1 MMSLVSPAESTAPV
15 RRVYDDHDALD
26 AGSDIYGTFQ
36 GHIESS
42 TVARPRSSSKLWRS
56 FGIATVLLL
65 VASYM
70 LLQSYSEP
78 SSSSVRE
85 GHTPKSSVAA
95 PEAAHKSTEQEDD
108 TVTLS
113 HKHKSDESD
122 GLSKLERKFL
132 KGVDTTQIRKYHGAY
147 ASVPH
152 PAGSYQDYKTA
163 LFTAEQLKS
172 FGIKTE
178 IVEYYPLL
186 SLPIHRYLS
195 ILSPPEAA
203 RELNLTEA
211 TVPGDSC
218 TSNEDA
224 LPPYLG
230 YSGSGNVTASVVY
243 VNFAQ
248 PKDFQWLKD
257 SNITLEGKI
266 ALVRYGGNFR
276 GLKVMLAEQHGMAG
290 VLIYS
295 DPKDDG
301 FGQGPV
307 YPEGPWRPEGSFQRG
322 SVQYNSISGG
332 DPLTPGF
339 PSLPG
344 EPYLSIEECKTI
356 PHIPALPLSYGQAR
370 YILESL
376 GGKNAPDDWQGALDL
391 ENGGYHVGDD
401 EATILNLDVAM
412 DNSIGPIWDVIG
424 TIEGTEEPDQMV
436 VIGNHRDA
444 WVCGAVD
451 PSSGSAVMLEIARGL
466 GELLA
471 DGWKPRRTL
480 VISSWDGEEL
490 GLLGSTEFAEDHAEV
505 LKKQAVAYIN
515 VDNVVGPF
523 VSTSGTP
530 SIAKFLQ
537 ETAQLVP
544 GNPFHGVD
552 VSGSLYEEW
561 VSQTAIRRSSLAA
574 GTDDGTLAPD
584 HLIQFM
590 GSGTDFTAFYQHL
603 GIISANLGFTIGSAT
618 YGTYHSTMDSI
629 PYVETVGDP
638 HYATHTTTAKW
649 WGLITLRLVDDDIV
663 PFDFS
668 TYGLVM
674 QEDLAGYEKITVA
687 MERNVSYTALY
698 EAIGLFTSNAEIF
711 QARIAAFAEKR
722 AKKKANHKTETE
734 RHFWNEKLISLERYL
749 LSDAG
754 LPHRPWFKHV
764 IFGPGFYEGYKGAA
778 FPGISDSIV
787 FEDDA
792 TPSKMSSPAEAY
804 GTFGASAPS
813 REQHDS
819 RWKKVLSSTSARV
832 SGLVAILVV
841 VVGGFLLFQSPSSSS
856 TGISA
861 GNGTG
866 LTSSEQT
873 FVDGVQPEK
882 LREFLHAYASV
893 PHTCGTEQDYK
904 TAVYTAQQFEAFGL
918 KAEIKEY
925 YTLLSYPIHRR
936 LAIVS
941 PEQSIHELDLSEPY
955 VPGDACTNNSD
966 ALPPFLAYS
975 DSGNV
980 TASVVYVNYGT
991 QADFDWLVSSNVTLE
1006 GKIALVRYGRNFRG
1020 LKAMLAEQH
1029 GMAGVLIY
1037 SDPNEDGFTQGP
1049 VYPEGIYRPKGS
1061 FQRGSLQYLSL
1072 ASGDPLTPGWASVQG
1087 AEYLKYED
1095 VDSIPHIPALPLSY
1109 EQADIILRSMG
1120 GQKAPT
1126 AWQGGLTYPE
1136 GYRLGDDES
1145 LVLNLDVFMD
1155 NKIGP
1160 IWDVIGT
1167 IEGAV
1172 EPDQQVLIG
1181 NHRDAWVCGAVDPS
1195 SGSAVMMEIARG
1207 LGELLKQGWKPRRSI
1222 VLGSWDGEEYGLLGS
1237 TEFAEENAEELKQ
1250 KAVAYIN
1257 VDNVVGP
1264 LALAM
1269 STPSIAK
1276 FIEDTAKVVP
1286 PNEFFGKGDERNE
1299 PGDSLYAQWI
1309 AQTARHRSQIYGV
1322 YDGTL
1327 APDHLIQ
1334 FMGSGSDF
1342 TAFYQHLGVISANL
1356 GFTLNGAVY
1365 GTYHSNMDSLMYME
1379 TLGDPHYATHANMA
1393 QWWGL
1398 MTMRLATDVVVPFD
1412 FTTYALVMQEDLKGL
1427 EQKISSLGRDV
1438 NFTELHTAIATFGAN
1453 ADTFHAHIQQFEPVG
1468 DSNSDALLRQWNEK
1482 LVLLERHLISETGL
1496 PHRPWYKHVIFGP
1509 GFYEGYLGA
1518 AFPGISDSV
1527 AFSDNSST
1535 MQEHVDDVARIVT
1548 DAANYL
1554 VA

>member
-1 MMSLVSPAESTAPV
+1 M
-15 RRVYDDHDALD
+15 
-26 AGSDIYGTFQ
+26 
-36 GHIESS
+36 
-42 TVARPRSSSKLWRS
+42 SSKTYGS
-56 FGIATVLLL
+56 I
-65 VASYM
+65 
-70 LLQSYSEP
+70 
-78 SSSSVRE
+78 
-85 GHTPKSSVAA
+85 
-95 PEAAHKSTEQEDD
+95 
-108 TVTLS
+108 
-113 HKHKSDESD
+113 
-122 GLSKLERKFL
+122 
-132 KGVDTTQIRKYHGAY
+132 GA
-147 ASVPH
+147 
-152 PAGSYQDYKTA
+152 
-163 LFTAEQLKS
+163 
-172 FGIKTE
+172 
-178 IVEYYPLL
+178 
-186 SLPIHRYLS
+186 
-195 ILSPPEAA
+195 SPPS
-203 RELNLTEA
+203 RQQN
-211 TVPGDSC
+211 
-218 TSNEDA
+218 
-224 LPPYLG
+224 
-230 YSGSGNVTASVVY
+230 
-243 VNFAQ
+243 
-248 PKDFQWLKD
+248 
-257 SNITLEGKI
+257 
-266 ALVRYGGNFR
+266 
-276 GLKVMLAEQHGMAG
+276 
-290 VLIYS
+290 
-295 DPKDDG
+295 
-301 FGQGPV
+301 
-307 YPEGPWRPEGSFQRG
+307 
-322 SVQYNSISGG
+322 
-332 DPLTPGF
+332 
-339 PSLPG
+339 
-344 EPYLSIEECKTI
+344 
-356 PHIPALPLSYGQAR
+356 
-370 YILESL
+370 
-376 GGKNAPDDWQGALDL
+376 
-391 ENGGYHVGDD
+391 
-401 EATILNLDVAM
+401 
-412 DNSIGPIWDVIG
+412 DN
-424 TIEGTEEPDQMV
+424 
-436 VIGNHRDA
+436 
-444 WVCGAVD
+444 
-451 PSSGSAVMLEIARGL
+451 
-466 GELLA
+466 
-471 DGWKPRRTL
+471 
-480 VISSWDGEEL
+480 
-490 GLLGSTEFAEDHAEV
+490 
-505 LKKQAVAYIN
+505 
-515 VDNVVGPF
+515 
-523 VSTSGTP
+523 
-530 SIAKFLQ
+530 
-537 ETAQLVP
+537 
-544 GNPFHGVD
+544 
-552 VSGSLYEEW
+552 
-561 VSQTAIRRSSLAA
+561 
-574 GTDDGTLAPD
+574 
-584 HLIQFM
+584 
-590 GSGTDFTAFYQHL
+590 
-603 GIISANLGFTIGSAT
+603 
-618 YGTYHSTMDSI
+618 
-629 PYVETVGDP
+629 
-638 HYATHTTTAKW
+638 
-649 WGLITLRLVDDDIV
+649 
-663 PFDFS
+663 
-668 TYGLVM
+668 
-674 QEDLAGYEKITVA
+674 
-687 MERNVSYTALY
+687 
-698 EAIGLFTSNAEIF
+698 
-711 QARIAAFAEKR
+711 
-722 AKKKANHKTETE
+722 
-734 RHFWNEKLISLERYL
+734 
-749 LSDAG
+749 
-754 LPHRPWFKHV
+754 
-764 IFGPGFYEGYKGAA
+764 
-778 FPGISDSIV
+778 
-787 FEDDA
+787 
-792 TPSKMSSPAEAY
+792 
-804 GTFGASAPS
+804 
-813 REQHDS
+813 
-819 RWKKVLSSTSARV
+819 RWSSARV
-832 SGLVAILVV
+832 GGVVAILVV
-841 VVGGFLLFQSPSSSS
+841 VVGGFLLFQSSSSS
-856 TGISA
+856 PTGIAA

-904 TAVYTAQQFEAFGL
+904 TAVYTAEQFAAFGL

-941 PEQSIHELDLSEPY
+941 PEQSVHELDLSEPS

-991 QADFDWLVSSNVTLE
+991 QADFDWLVSSNVTLK

-1037 SDPNEDGFTQGP
+1037 SDPKEDGFTQGP

-1120 GQKAPT
+1120 GQRAPT

-1145 LVLNLDVFMD
+1145 LVLNLDVLMD
-1155 NKIGP
+1155 NKVGP

-1237 TEFAEENAEELKQ
+1237 TEFAEERAEELKQ

-1269 STPSIAK
+1269 GTPSIAK
-1276 FIEDTAKVVP
+1276 FIEETAKVTP
-1286 PNEFFGKGDERNE
+1286 PNEFFGKGDKRNE
-1299 PGDSLYAQWI
+1299 PGDSLYAQWA

-1379 TLGDPHYATHANMA
+1379 TLGDPLYATHANMA

-1412 FTTYALVMQEDLKGL
+1412 FTTYALVMQEDLESL
-1427 EQKISSLGRDV
+1427 EQQISSMGRDV
-1438 NFTELHTAIATFGAN
+1438 NFTELHSAIATFGAN
-1453 ADTFHAHIQQFEPVG
+1453 ADTFHAHIQQFETAESG
-1468 DSNSDALLRQWNEK
+1468 NSDALLRQWNEK
-1482 LVLLERHLISETGL
+1482 LVRLERHLISDSGL

-1527 AFSDNSST
+1527 AFSDNSSA